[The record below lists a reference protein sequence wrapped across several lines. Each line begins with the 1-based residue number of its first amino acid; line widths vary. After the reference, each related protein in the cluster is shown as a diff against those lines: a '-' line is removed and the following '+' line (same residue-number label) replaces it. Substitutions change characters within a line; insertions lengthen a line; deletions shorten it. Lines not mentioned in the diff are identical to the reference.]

1 MKRNGFTLVELLA
14 VLIIL
19 MLLITITVPL
29 ISNVMKDS
37 RKKATEKLISNIEVS
52 AKKYVTDNIR
62 DMEEL
67 NKFGFI
73 NVSLKTLVENK
84 YIQSNLKNPE
94 TKENLFVDDIIY
106 VTLDYNNKLDVKY
119 DIEQKSK
126 AKITLNGFFND
137 RVKVGTTYSD
147 PGAIGF
153 DGTNMNNKVMGVGT
167 IDTSKKGVYK
177 ITYSYGNS
185 NSIFRYVIVTDDI

>member
-1 MKRNGFTLVELLA
+1 MKKNGFTLVELLA

-19 MLLITITVPL
+19 MLLTTITVPL

-37 RKKATEKLISNIEVS
+37 RKKATEKLISNIEI
-52 AKKYVTDNIR
+52 ATKKYVTDNIR

-73 NVSLKTLVENK
+73 NISIKTLVENK

-94 TKENLFVDDIIY
+94 TRENLFIDDIVY
-106 VTLDYNNKLDVKY
+106 VTLDYKNKLDVKY
-119 DIEQKSK
+119 DIEQNSK

-137 RVKVGTTYSD
+137 RVKVGTTYHD

-153 DGTNMNNKVMGVGT
+153 DGTNMNNKILGVGT